1 MSNTIRNALLLMCIF
16 TFPSG
21 CVSTPPPKE
30 PTPVE
35 QRETSVMTA
44 RETRVIEV
52 NKELFTAAFHGRTS
66 EAKAF
71 FEAQEDEEVRM
82 KDGWTALLLACGR
95 GHTEV
100 VLALVD
106 AGVNVNGATKCGGT
120 ALMWA
125 AGARERYTETVK
137 VLLEAGARVNAKTH
151 SGSTALMDASMHG
164 NTETVRVLLEAGAGV
179 NERTED
185 GVTALMEASRLG
197 HEEIVQLL
205 RNAGALDEPGD
216 WEVVL

>member
-100 VLALVD
+100 VLALVE
-106 AGVNVNGATKCGGT
+106 AGVNVNGATACGG
-120 ALMWA
+120 
-125 AGARERYTETVK
+125 
-137 VLLEAGARVNAKTH
+137 
-151 SGSTALMDASMHG
+151 TALMDASMHG

>member
-100 VLALVD
+100 VLALD
-106 AGVNVNGATKCGGT
+106 
-120 ALMWA
+120 
-125 AGARERYTETVK
+125 
-137 VLLEAGARVNAKTH
+137 
-151 SGSTALMDASMHG
+151 GST
-164 NTETVRVLLEAGAGV
+164 V
-179 NERTED
+179 
-185 GVTALMEASRLG
+185 SRGRCRQRRCLTTRRCARPLSG
-197 HEEIVQLL
+197 
-205 RNAGALDEPGD
+205 RPRY
-216 WEVVL
+216 